1 MHPYL
6 QSLVGGVIIGTA
18 ASILLLFNGRVAG
31 ISGIYSGLFR
41 YKWQEWNWRM
51 SFVFGLISGGAVLSW
66 FHPEFFTNTTEF
78 SYLKLSIAGF
88 LVGHGTVIA
97 KGCTSGH
104 GVCGLS
110 RLSKRS
116 LVAVLIFMSTGMLT
130 ASLIHFWGV
139 KF

>member
-1 MHPYL
+1 
-6 QSLVGGVIIGTA
+6 
-18 ASILLLFNGRVAG
+18 
-31 ISGIYSGLFR
+31 
-41 YKWQEWNWRM
+41 M

-66 FHPEFFTNTTEF
+66 FHPEIFTNTTEF

-88 LVGHGTVIA
+88 LVGYGTVIA